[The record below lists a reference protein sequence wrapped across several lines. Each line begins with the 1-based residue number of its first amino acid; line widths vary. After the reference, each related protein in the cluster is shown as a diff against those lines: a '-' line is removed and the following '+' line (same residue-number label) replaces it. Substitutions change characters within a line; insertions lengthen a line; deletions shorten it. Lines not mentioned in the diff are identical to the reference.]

1 MLSVSEVI
9 AKSLKE
15 KYKPSVIEENVNIDI
30 KNIDKTDLI
39 LNESNINNLSSA
51 LMVGIISNNILQDM
65 KIKRKFK

>member
-1 MLSVSEVI
+1 MLSVSEIVT
-9 AKSLKE
+9 KSLKE

>member
-1 MLSVSEVI
+1 MLSVSEIVT
-9 AKSLKE
+9 KSLKE

-51 LMVGIISNNILQDM
+51 LMVGIISNNIISDM
-65 KIKRKFK
+65 KIKRKSK